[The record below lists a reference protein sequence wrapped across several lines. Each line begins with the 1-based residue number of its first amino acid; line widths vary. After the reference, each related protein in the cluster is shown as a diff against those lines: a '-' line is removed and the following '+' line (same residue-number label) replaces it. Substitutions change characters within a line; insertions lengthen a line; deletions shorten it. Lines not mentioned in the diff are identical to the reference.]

1 MKLST
6 TSKTAIMFF
15 LMPLHHNT
23 RFVTVLLLHLILSKL
38 MWRALLDF
46 HIYVHK
52 RFTYYK
58 YLYSIICS
66 FLNLILQFFLG
77 NSQIVYPLLFS
88 TAVAALTLV
97 ICNHDL
103 LFCYVCLKPV
113 LCCAANSQQLCK
125 LFKCCLQTD

>member
-66 FLNLILQFFLG
+66 FLNLFLQFFLG
-77 NSQIVYPLLFS
+77 NSQIVYPLLFP

-103 LFCYVCLKPV
+103 LFCCLFKTSFV
-113 LCCAANSQQLCK
+113 LCS
-125 LFKCCLQTD
+125 